1 MNWNLSGFGK
11 RRSLKNARFS
21 FLLPFVA
28 FPLLHRDLSPSGPKS
43 WARGIRPLLGT
54 SPWFN
59 LMSSIFHFE
68 QKLRFL
74 TRYNSPI
81 LAKVWGM
88 CRSRDLGKSVRQRRA
103 CDESIHPAPRD
114 GARAS
119 RTWKVTLVPPVTWRP
134 GLPWTEQQCPHQV
147 PPLHFQTLHIW
158 AQPTPHW
165 ARSWPIRN
173 QGFAQHPGPT
183 SSCSALCQNALPSA
197 CRFTLRR
204 PVGLRTTSS

>member
-1 MNWNLSGFGK
+1 MNWNVSGFGK

-88 CRSRDLGKSVRQRRA
+88 CRSRDLRKSVRQRRA

-119 RTWKVTLVPPVTWRP
+119 RTWKVTLVPP
-134 GLPWTEQQCPHQV
+134 H
-147 PPLHFQTLHIW
+147 PPSHGG
-158 AQPTPHW
+158 
-165 ARSWPIRN
+165 R
-173 QGFAQHPGPT
+173 GFPGPSSNVHTRFLLST
-183 SSCSALCQNALPSA
+183 SKRSTSGLSRPLTGHVADQSETRASLSIQAPRPRALLCAKTPCPVHAASLFVDLSA
-197 CRFTLRR
+197 
-204 PVGLRTTSS
+204 

>member
-28 FPLLHRDLSPSGPKS
+28 FPLLHRDLSPSRPKS

-119 RTWKVTLVPPVTWRP
+119 RTWKVTLVPPPRHMAAGASLDRAAMSTP
-134 GLPWTEQQCPHQV
+134 GSSSPLLNAPH
-147 PPLHFQTLHIW
+147 L
-158 AQPTPHW
+158 
-165 ARSWPIRN
+165 
-173 QGFAQHPGPT
+173 G
-183 SSCSALCQNALPSA
+183 SADPSLG
-197 CRFTLRR
+197 T
-204 PVGLRTTSS
+204 